1 MANDIILNNLILKYY
16 LHTTYEKYFN
26 STKISSGIPICLKSM
41 LLKNLLLKMGL
52 PDMHES
58 EMGK

>member
-26 STKISSGIPICLKSM
+26 STKISSGEELYTN
-41 LLKNLLLKMGL
+41 LLKINVA
-52 PDMHES
+52 
-58 EMGK
+58 